1 MKKLIGKLFI
11 FIILVFLTS
20 CNTKSSDTI
29 KIGAIL
35 PLSGDIASYGKR
47 AQNGIELAL
56 LEINNSKD
64 YNFRLEVDFQDDK
77 GIPKDAVN
85 IMNRFCTID
94 KIQVVIGGASSTESL
109 SMQPIANENKVV
121 QISPISSSPD
131 LTKKDYFFRI
141 CPSDAFQAIIMAN
154 WMNELSVK
162 KVGILYI
169 NNSWGSSLKEGF
181 TKKFTELG
189 GQIILNET
197 MNEGDKDFK
206 TQLTKIIHTEPDAIY
221 CISYGPQGGIM
232 LKQLKELGYNK
243 KIFGADVWSS
253 PELLTSA
260 GNASEGVYL
269 IKPAEYKDST
279 YLKFLEKYKNKYN
292 EVPDVYAAYSYDLT
306 FIIAQA
312 LKNGKKFGEEIK
324 EYLLAMPAYDGVTG
338 TTKFDEF
345 GDCNTK
351 SFIRLQI
358 KNKEFIEVK

>member
-1 MKKLIGKLFI
+1 MVKQLILFLMLLICAI
-11 FIILVFLTS
+11 FFLS
-20 CNTKSSDTI
+20 CGRQQAEI
-29 KIGAIL
+29 KIGAVL
-35 PLSGDIASYGKR
+35 PLTGDIASYGKR

-56 LEINNSKD
+56 SEISNSTD
-64 YNFRLEVDFQDDK
+64 YKFKLKADFQDDK
-77 GIPKDAVN
+77 GVPKEAVN
-85 IMNRFCTID
+85 IMQRFCTID

-109 SMQPIANENKVV
+109 SMLPIADDNKVV

-154 WMNELSVK
+154 WMNELLVK

-181 TKKFTELG
+181 TKIFSELG
-189 GQIILNET
+189 GQITLNET
-197 MNEGDKDFK
+197 FNEGDKDLK
-206 TQLTKIIHTEPDAIY
+206 TQLTKIIHSEPDAIY
-221 CISYGPQGGIM
+221 CISYGPEGGIM
-232 LKQLKELGYNK
+232 LKQSKELGYDK

-260 GNASEGVYL
+260 GSAAEGVYL

-279 YLKFLEKYKNKYN
+279 YLKFQEKYKNKYN

-306 FIIAQA
+306 FIIANA
-312 LKNGKKFGEEIK
+312 LRNGKKTGEEIK
-324 EYLLAMPAYDGVTG
+324 EYLLAMPAYEGATG

-351 SFIRLQI
+351 SFERLQI
-358 KNKEFIEVK
+358 KNNEFIEVK